1 MTRRSGWTLSLALL
15 TLVTGTLE
23 AQRATVR
30 ERRSGWVELDPAFRS
45 QVRMLGR
52 QAEMRARMRATEL
65 RARAQFGAMLG
76 RQRALQD
83 RTFEFGRLVRERA
96 LARVQVRPFLNR
108 RYFRRI

>member
-1 MTRRSGWTLSLALL
+1 
-15 TLVTGTLE
+15 
-23 AQRATVR
+23 
-30 ERRSGWVELDPAFRS
+30 
-45 QVRMLGR
+45 
-52 QAEMRARMRATEL
+52 MRATEL

-96 LARVQVRPFLNR
+96 LARVQVRPFVNR